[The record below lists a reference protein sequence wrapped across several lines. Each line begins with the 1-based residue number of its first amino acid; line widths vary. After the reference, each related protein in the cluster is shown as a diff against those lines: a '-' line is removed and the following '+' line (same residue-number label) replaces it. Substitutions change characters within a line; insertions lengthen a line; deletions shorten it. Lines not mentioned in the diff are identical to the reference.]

1 MEAHTRYPEYQIF
14 RIQSSNFYNF
24 DDKSDTFAPEDF
36 RKSLLDIL
44 KDEALVEYYMNL
56 TVEVIDMENLKNPD
70 VWDTV
75 INNLPK

>member
-1 MEAHTRYPEYQIF
+1 M
-14 RIQSSNFYNF
+14 
-24 DDKSDTFAPEDF
+24 
-36 RKSLLDIL
+36 DIL

-75 INNLPK
+75 IKNLSK